1 VAVPALSIHAAASRI
16 TDKVTTMIE
25 SDISGLDLELAG
37 LVAHLA
43 GLVAQM
49 ATAMTDNDR
58 QAVELLQR
66 TLRYFELLERRY
78 AAIDERLDGLQHL
91 IQSRH
96 PWEGA
101 HDH

>member
-25 SDISGLDLELAG
+25 SDISGLD
-37 LVAHLA
+37 VAHLA